1 MPGQCFWDRARAD
14 IVLDTVPLLT
24 KTWKAVTLKTS
35 KLCNIGVYRTGFM
48 GSSRGLQVYSL
59 HYMVFCKKAWCIVIS
74 CGPSSDGPFSS

>member
-35 KLCNIGVYRTGFM
+35 KFMQYR
-48 GSSRGLQVYSL
+48 SISDRLHGLQQRPTGVLITL
-59 HYMVFCKKAWCIVIS
+59 HGILQKGMVHCNFLW
-74 CGPSSDGPFSS
+74 PFI